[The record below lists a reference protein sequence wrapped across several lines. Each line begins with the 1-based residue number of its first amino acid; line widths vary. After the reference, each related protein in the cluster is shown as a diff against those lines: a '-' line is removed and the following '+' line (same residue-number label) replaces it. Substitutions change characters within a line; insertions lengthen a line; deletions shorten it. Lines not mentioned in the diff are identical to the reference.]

1 MWLRSHSNF
10 KGKLYSVQV
19 APEEIEGIKALG
31 IENFTSLMDI
41 PEPVDLAI
49 VAVPRV
55 IAPRI
60 LNDLIQKDVAAAHFF
75 TAGFSETYT
84 ALKHLNTTY
93 GLKACS
99 LLNLT

>member
-1 MWLRSHSNF
+1 MKADHKKLERAFSPKCIAIIGDKKETNYMWLRSHSNF

-31 IENFTSLMDI
+31 IENYTSLMDI

-49 VAVPRV
+49 VAVPRA

-60 LNDLIQKDVAAAHFF
+60 ILPSGQ
-75 TAGFSETYT
+75 
-84 ALKHLNTTY
+84 TTM
-93 GLKACS
+93 K
-99 LLNLT
+99 